1 MKTRLNTPGV
11 LMLRAHLLEMV
22 ISGAMIALG
31 LFMWFSVN
39 DSNSGTNLLAGA
51 ALLTAGVVMFLLAMK
66 SILKY

>member
-1 MKTRLNTPGV
+1 
-11 LMLRAHLLEMV
+11 MV

-51 ALLTAGVVMFLLAMK
+51 ALLTAGVVMFLVAMK